1 MCGRSAV
8 CRAVMAAAL
17 VAVPLGL
24 QGCSGPLWRAKDSA
38 EFAWSYVRDRY
49 VDLCQTIDGG
59 ISFTTKPS
67 LALYGHFASLTPIGA
82 GHIDGYFLGVGG
94 GQIGVTRMYLSGY
107 GVLIWGYEE
116 LGWRDFDPEDMGTLW
131 CQDVGVPGLLFP
143 PYGRPG
149 QAPS

>member
-1 MCGRSAV
+1 MPGKSVVSWAV
-8 CRAVMAAAL
+8 VTLAL
-17 VAVPLGL
+17 VASALEL
-24 QGCSGPLWRAKDSA
+24 QGCSAPLWDAKDSG

-59 ISFTTKPS
+59 ISIATKPS
-67 LALYGHFASLTPIGA
+67 FALYGHFASLTPIGA
-82 GHIDGYFLGVGG
+82 GQIDGYFLGVGG
-94 GQIGVTRMYLSGY
+94 GQIGVTRMYLRGY

-131 CQDVGVPGLLFP
+131 CQDVGVPGLLLP

-149 QAPS
+149 QVPS

>member
-1 MCGRSAV
+1 MGVKTRV
-8 CRAVMAAAL
+8 CRTVAAPLLGAVLAG
-17 VAVPLGL
+17 VV
-24 QGCSGPLWRAKDSA
+24 GCSRPLWNAKSSA
-38 EFAWSYVRDRY
+38 DLAWSYLRDRY

-59 ISFTTKPS
+59 ISITTKPAF
-67 LALYGHFASLTPIGA
+67 ALYGHFASLTPFGA
-82 GHIDGYFLGVGG
+82 GQIDGYFLGIGG

-107 GVLIWGYEE
+107 GALIWGYEE
-116 LGWRDFDPEDMGTLW
+116 LGWRNFDPDDMGTLW

>member
-1 MCGRSAV
+1 MRGKNVVS
-8 CRAVMAAAL
+8 RALAAAAL
-17 VAVPLGL
+17 VAVLL
-24 QGCSGPLWRAKDSA
+24 VLAGCSGPLWRAKDSA
-38 EFAWSYVRDRY
+38 DFAWSYVRDRY

-59 ISFTTKPS
+59 ISITTKPS
-67 LALYGHFASLTPIGA
+67 FALYGHFASLTPIGA
-82 GHIDGYFLGVGG
+82 GQIDGYFLGIGG
-94 GQIGVTRMYLSGY
+94 GQLGVTRMYLLGY
-107 GVLIWGYEE
+107 GALIWGYEE